1 MLTYRLYI
9 FPYCGFTGGFF
20 LSCAVHLLEQECAHV
35 QEDRQRREKDL
46 QLSAQ
51 HLKLE
56 MQSELQK
63 KVCVDS
69 AGVEKGLLDIKRLS
83 FKRILMLIT
92 SIMLSAY
99 V

>member
-1 MLTYRLYI
+1 M
-9 FPYCGFTGGFF
+9 
-20 LSCAVHLLEQECAHV
+20 

-83 FKRILMLIT
+83 FKRILMLIKP
-92 SIMLSAY
+92 IMLSAY

>member
-1 MLTYRLYI
+1 M
-9 FPYCGFTGGFF
+9 
-20 LSCAVHLLEQECAHV
+20 

-83 FKRILMLIT
+83 FKRI
-92 SIMLSAY
+92 
-99 V
+99 